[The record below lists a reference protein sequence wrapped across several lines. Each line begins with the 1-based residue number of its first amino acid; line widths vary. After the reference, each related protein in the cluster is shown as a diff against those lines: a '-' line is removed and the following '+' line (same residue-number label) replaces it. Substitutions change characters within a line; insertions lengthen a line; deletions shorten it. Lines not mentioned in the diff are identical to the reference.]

1 MSSVL
6 FEHQKLDKT
15 SRRPFSIYLTNS
27 YYMDLWPYVFLRKN
41 YLLSL
46 NSMWVLIFYNIIDI
60 YLVQENPIINRIP
73 QTNIYYQWESHF
85 VPVATVSLTLFRVL
99 LEGLLIRYSRSPVTL
114 SIFSNFLFS
123 VTFIFSPLL
132 LLFMKLVSFILS
144 VSEALAISFCHLK
157 LF

>member
-1 MSSVL
+1 MISVL

-27 YYMDLWPYVFLRKN
+27 YYIDLWPYVFLRKN

-85 VPVATVSLTLFRVL
+85 VPVVRVL
-99 LEGLLIRYSRSPVTL
+99 LGGLLIRYSRSPVTL

-123 VTFIFSPLL
+123 VNFIFSPLL